1 MDFETLCAGIQLQEE
16 IRVEAIRYYR
26 SEEFQKMRPL
36 AEGLKSM
43 ETEAEARKRLRQLSG
58 TDERHVKMLVC
69 MLSCALQLHE
79 WYVRSGISDTIYFD
93 SMGCFTRFIRECR
106 QKTGVLAFDREWWTA
121 RQASGNLFRL
131 GALEYEKKYEG
142 TRPVISVHIPS
153 DACLKKEACEES
165 IQQAKG
171 FFQSH
176 FPEYARADYVC
187 HSWLLAPELSGLLP
201 EKSNIR
207 DFQER
212 FEIVRTD
219 EASTDYTEW
228 VFQTESSN
236 IADYPERTS
245 LQKTMKQ
252 HLLRGGKISSGYGLL
267 KY

>member
-58 TDERHVKMLVC
+58 
-69 MLSCALQLHE
+69 
-79 WYVRSGISDTIYFD
+79 
-93 SMGCFTRFIRECR
+93 
-106 QKTGVLAFDREWWTA
+106 
-121 RQASGNLFRL
+121 
-131 GALEYEKKYEG
+131 
-142 TRPVISVHIPS
+142 
-153 DACLKKEACEES
+153 
-165 IQQAKG
+165 
-171 FFQSH
+171 
-176 FPEYARADYVC
+176 
-187 HSWLLAPELSGLLP
+187 LLP

-219 EASTDYTEW
+219 EASTDYAEW

-267 KY
+267 KH